1 MRTGDSNSGF
11 CKEGDDFGAL
21 SSIVGP
27 QSLVFEA
34 GRGGCLRAIKARMFS
49 GTVGRVFM
57 LLCAMYFIEYVDRVN
72 LSVAA
77 PLLKIELDLSNTQLG
92 LALSAFG
99 TCYALFQIVVGYAGD
114 RFGPRYTLA
123 FSGLLWAFGTLLTG
137 FVGGLATLVLSRL
150 LVGLGEAGTIP
161 TATRAMSNWVPR
173 IRRGFAQG
181 FTHSSARAAAAL
193 TPPLMVAMIPL
204 LGWRGAFFALGGVS
218 LAWTFIWYGYFRD
231 NPREHASITEGELTD
246 LPPYQDRTAHS
257 MVPWGTLS
265 RRVLPVTLVF
275 FCHAWMLW
283 LYLSWL
289 PSFFVGSSG
298 IHLKS
303 SALYTSAVFVAGVVG
318 DTAGGLLTDFIY
330 RRAGDL
336 NASRRNVIVFSFAGS
351 LTLLAGVMYF
361 HDQAVVTLCLA
372 IALFLLEMAE
382 GPIWAVP
389 IDVAPAYAGAAG
401 GFLSTAAGV
410 AAIVSP
416 AAFGYITDLT
426 GSYRLPFLLSI
437 GLLLVGVVLAFR
449 IRPDIPLNTP
459 DIEMS
464 PAGSV
469 GVPS

>member
-1 MRTGDSNSGF
+1 M
-11 CKEGDDFGAL
+11 
-21 SSIVGP
+21 
-27 QSLVFEA
+27 
-34 GRGGCLRAIKARMFS
+34 KARMFS

-77 PLLKIELDLSNTQLG
+77 PLLKTELSLSNTQLG

-99 TCYALFQIVVGYAGD
+99 YCYALFQIVIGYAGD
-114 RFGPRYTLA
+114 HFGPRRTLA
-123 FSGLLWAFGTLLTG
+123 FSGVLWATGTLLTG
-137 FVGGLATLVLSRL
+137 FTGGLVSLVLARL

-204 LGWRGAFFALGGVS
+204 LGWRGAFVALGCVS
-218 LAWTFIWYGYFRD
+218 LAWVIVWYSYFRD
-231 NPREHASITEGELTD
+231 DPRQHAGITAGELAE
-246 LPPYQDRTAHS
+246 LPPYQGRTAHKD
-257 MVPWGTLS
+257 VPWLALM
-265 RRVLPVTLVF
+265 RRILPVTLVF
-275 FCHAWMLW
+275 FAHAWTLW

-289 PSFFVGSSG
+289 PSFFVGSYN
-298 IHLKS
+298 IDLKS
-303 SALYTSAVFVAGVVG
+303 SALYTSAVFFAGVVG
-318 DTAGGLLTDFIY
+318 DTAGGLLTDY
-330 RRAGDL
+330 LYHRTGNL
-336 NASRRNVIVFSFAGS
+336 NASRRNVIVLSFAGS
-351 LTLLAGVMYF
+351 LTFLAGVMYF
-361 HDQAVVTLCLA
+361 QDQIVVTLCLA
-372 IALFLLEMAE
+372 AALFLLEMAE

-389 IDVAPAYAGAAG
+389 IDVAPSHAGSAG

-410 AAIVSP
+410 AAIISP

-426 GSYRLPFLLSI
+426 GSYRPPFLLSI

-449 IRPDIPLNTP
+449 IRPDIPLNTS
-459 DIEMS
+459 DIKAS
-464 PAGSV
+464 SAGSV